1 VGYVYIEVMLNYT
14 WTASLLHVL
23 LNLATMAS
31 LVTEENG
38 HCREVA
44 IIEGFCSM
52 KKLGVFLF
60 QSGWDDNHCRVT
72 PSINTHL
79 YSWEEREAL

>member
-1 VGYVYIEVMLNYT
+1 MGCVYIEVMLNYT
-14 WTASLLHVL
+14 WTASLLL

-31 LVTEENG
+31 LATEENG

-52 KKLGVFLF
+52 KKLDVFLF
-60 QSGWDDNHCRVT
+60 QSGWDAN
-72 PSINTHL
+72 PL
-79 YSWEEREAL
+79 QGYPQQ

>member
-1 VGYVYIEVMLNYT
+1 MGYVYIEVMLNYT
-14 WTASLLHVL
+14 WTASLLL

-31 LVTEENG
+31 LAPEENG

-60 QSGWDDNHCRVT
+60 QSGWDDN
-72 PSINTHL
+72 PL
-79 YSWEEREAL
+79 